1 MEGVARQQGTARPL
15 RQLDGEGRYDGDST
29 TMDDEDRASAMAMS
43 MSTRP
48 AVGAIKANA
57 ALNYKM

>member
-1 MEGVARQQGTARPL
+1 MHR
-15 RQLDGEGRYDGDST
+15 DGEGRRDGDLT
-29 TMDDEDRASAMAMS
+29 RNRASAMAMS
-43 MSTRP
+43 VSTLP